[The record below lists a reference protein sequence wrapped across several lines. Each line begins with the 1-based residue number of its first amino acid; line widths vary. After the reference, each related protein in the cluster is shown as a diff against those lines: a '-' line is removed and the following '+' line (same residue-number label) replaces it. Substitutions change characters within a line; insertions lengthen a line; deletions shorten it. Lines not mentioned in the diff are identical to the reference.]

1 MNKNKVFLTA
11 NWDYL
16 LFVNYAVPKNF
27 LTPFL
32 PKDCDLTLWKDQ
44 AFISIVGFQFNNTR
58 VFKIKWP
65 YFTNFLEINL
75 RFYLNYKERRAVRFL
90 REYVPSHLITNIARL
105 TYNEPYK
112 TKNIE
117 TSFKKTNETLS
128 LEYRI
133 PVKDHP
139 FTLRATAD
147 NKPYTPD
154 KNSAEFF
161 FKEHSL
167 GVGQTRK
174 GKTLLYNV
182 HHPEWRVFPIKNT
195 FVEVDWTFFF
205 GSEFSFLKN
214 KKPNSVFLAEGSAV
228 KVYSYKIV

>member
-1 MNKNKVFLTA
+1 MYERKIFLTA

-16 LFVNYAVPKNF
+16 LLVNYAVPKQI

-32 PKDCDLTLWKDQ
+32 PKNCEPTLWKDQ

-58 VFKIKWP
+58 IFKIKWP

-75 RFYLNYKERRAVRFL
+75 RFYLNYKEKRAVRFI
-90 REYVPSHLITNIARL
+90 REYVPSHLIAGIARA

-112 TKNIE
+112 TRKIT
-117 TSFKKTNETLS
+117 TSFKKTQAILDLT
-128 LEYRI
+128 YRM

-139 FTLRATAD
+139 FIISATTD
-147 NKPYTPD
+147 NKPYIPG

-161 FKEHSL
+161 FKEHDL
-167 GVGQTRK
+167 GVGQTQT

-182 HHPEWRVFPIKNT
+182 HHPEWKVFPIKNY
-195 FVEVDWTFFF
+195 FVEIDWTFFF
-205 GSEFSFLKN
+205 GSEFAFLEN
-214 KKPNSVFLAEGSAV
+214 KKPDSVFLAEGSYV
-228 KVYSYKIV
+228 TVYKYKTI